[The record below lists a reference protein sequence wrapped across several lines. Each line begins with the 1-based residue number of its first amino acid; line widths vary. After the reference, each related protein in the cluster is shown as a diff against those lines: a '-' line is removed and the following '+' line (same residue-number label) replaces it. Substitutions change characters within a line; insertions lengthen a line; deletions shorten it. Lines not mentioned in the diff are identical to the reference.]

1 MIVFKTFLKVMKS
14 CIATVILF
22 TVILVVF
29 GVFNFETNDTSLGF
43 QASKPDILIINND
56 EYSGIT
62 KGFVDYIS
70 SNSNI
75 IDIDSNDSD
84 RVNDAL
90 FYRDVNYIITIPK
103 GFRKSFLKGEEVK
116 LEVKSTGDY
125 QASLASM
132 MVERYINT
140 SKIYR
145 NNFDD
150 EDKIINGVNE
160 TLKMN
165 SDVVMTSKLDADG
178 LSKLAF
184 FYNFANYSMLA
195 GCVFVICLILS
206 VFNSEKIRKRTLV
219 SSMNYKRHNRYLLL
233 SNGLFVI
240 LLWLFYVILS
250 FLLVGDVVFST
261 HGIVCIINF
270 FIFSIVC
277 LALAFLIGTLIRD
290 KNAVNGIVNVI
301 ALGSSFL
308 CGAFVPLEFLP
319 DTVIKL
325 AHVLPSYY
333 YIKNNNLISGVEE
346 ISFGS
351 LNSVI
356 VNMIVMVFFIV
367 LFVVLTNII
376 SKRKQKMG

>member
-1 MIVFKTFLKVMKS
+1 MK
-14 CIATVILF
+14 I
-22 TVILVVF
+22 
-29 GVFNFETNDTSLGF
+29 
-43 QASKPDILIINND
+43 
-56 EYSGIT
+56 
-62 KGFVDYIS
+62 
-70 SNSNI
+70 
-75 IDIDSNDSD
+75 
-84 RVNDAL
+84 
-90 FYRDVNYIITIPK
+90 
-103 GFRKSFLKGEEVK
+103 
-116 LEVKSTGDY
+116 
-125 QASLASM
+125 
-132 MVERYINT
+132 
-140 SKIYR
+140 
-145 NNFDD
+145 
-150 EDKIINGVNE
+150 KIINGVNE